1 MPLKCDSLYKPI
13 IQLEEYKPQL
23 YSRMKIDTL
32 RFKKSLLI
40 TLFTIMAGFASARQ
54 QARITLPFNADW
66 LFKKT
71 KDSAATKWDKVTLPH
86 TWNAVDM
93 QNTKNFYEG
102 EGIYKKDFVFGN
114 EYKDKRL
121 FLKFEGVGQTA
132 EVYVNNKLV
141 GKHKGSYSAF
151 CLDISYA
158 VIIGKSNTIMVKANN
173 TAKRDIIPVNHFLFG
188 IYGGIYRP
196 VELIATNKLNITT
209 TDYASPGIY
218 ISQKNV
224 SEKSADISVEVKV
237 ENKLAAATDVSIKTT
252 IYDQAGKDITHQT
265 ENYNV
270 NTQGRQAYIQQ
281 MTVRNPTLWDGF
293 NNPYLYKVVTQLIKD
308 NQVIDEVSQPLGIR
322 KFELV
327 AGKGMMLNGKRY
339 NMYGVSRHQ
348 DRWQYGNA
356 ISNAQHKEDLD
367 IIKEMGA
374 TTIRLAH
381 YQQSEYLYSQCDS
394 MGFIISAE
402 IPFVN
407 TYTGEEGEN
416 AKQQLMELI
425 KQNYNH
431 PSIYLWGL
439 HNEVYGKTPADFP
452 AVLTRDL
459 NDLAKQIDPYRST
472 ITVSGYGEMDRPT
485 NLNADVQGMNRYY
498 GWYEGKIGG
507 LDKWAT
513 DLEAKYPNNKVIL
526 SEYGADGN
534 ILHQQEQAGLKD
546 TYNYTL
552 PDYPETYET
561 KTHEIQWPIIAKH
574 PYILASYVWNMFDF
588 ATPMWNRGSMPA
600 RNMKGLVTFDR
611 KIKKDAFYWYKANW
625 SKAPVLYLTERRAKI
640 RKHQVT
646 EVVVYSNIGA
656 PKLWLNGKKV
666 NAEPKL
672 VDGNVLYKFEN
683 ITLKKGTNTIES
695 AVIKD
700 GKTIKDNISWDF
712 K

>member
-1 MPLKCDSLYKPI
+1 
-13 IQLEEYKPQL
+13 
-23 YSRMKIDTL
+23 MKIDSS
-32 RFKKSLLI
+32 RFRKSLLI
-40 TLFTIMAGFASARQ
+40 ALFAFTVGLASAQQ

-66 LFKKT
+66 SFKKT
-71 KDSAATKWDKVTLPH
+71 KDSATTKWEKVTLPH

-93 QNTKNFYEG
+93 QTTKNFYEG

-114 EYKDKRL
+114 DYKDKRL

-141 GKHKGSYSAF
+141 GKHKGAYSAF
-151 CLDISYA
+151 CVDISYA
-158 VIIGKSNTIMVKANN
+158 VVIGKSNTVIVKANN

-196 VELIATNKLNITT
+196 VELIATNKFNITT

-224 SEKSADISVEVKV
+224 SEKSADIAVEVKV

-252 IYDQAGKDITHQT
+252 IYDKAGKDVAQQT

-270 NTQGRQAYIQQ
+270 NTQGRQAYVQQ
-281 MTVRNPTLWDGF
+281 LVVQNPTLWDGF
-293 NNPYLYKVVTQLIKD
+293 NNPYLYKVTTQIIKD

-348 DRWQYGNA
+348 DRWQYGSA
-356 ISNAQHKEDLD
+356 LSNAQHKEDLD
-367 IIKEMGA
+367 LIKEMGA

-381 YQQSEYLYSQCDS
+381 YQQSEYLYSACDS

-416 AKQQLMELI
+416 AKQQLIELI

-452 AVLTRDL
+452 AVLSRDL
-459 NDLAKQIDPYRST
+459 NDLAKQLDPDRYT

-485 NLNADVQGMNRYY
+485 NLSADVQGMNRYY
-498 GWYEGKIGG
+498 GWYEGKIGA

-513 DLEAKYPNNKVIL
+513 DLETKYPNNKVVL

-534 ILHQQEQAGLKD
+534 ILHQQEQADLKD

-611 KIKKDAFYWYKANW
+611 KIRKDAFYWYKANW
-625 SKAPVLYLTERRAKI
+625 SKEPVLYLTERRAKV
-640 RKHQVT
+640 RKHQDTQVT
-646 EVVVYSNIGA
+646 VYSNIGA
-656 PKLWLNGKKV
+656 PKLLLNGKKV
-666 NAEPKL
+666 SAEPKL

-683 ITLKKGTNTIES
+683 ISLKKGKNTIETI
-695 AVIKD
+695 VVKD

-712 K
+712 N

>member
-1 MPLKCDSLYKPI
+1 MDYKKQLKQAEVKQTSI
-13 IQLEEYKPQL
+13 L
-23 YSRMKIDTL
+23 YSRMKIDSS
-32 RFKKSLLI
+32 RFRKSLLI
-40 TLFTIMAGFASARQ
+40 ALFAFTVGLASAQQ

-66 LFKKT
+66 SFKKT
-71 KDSAATKWDKVTLPH
+71 KDSATTKWEKVTLPH

-93 QNTKNFYEG
+93 QTTKNFYEG

-114 EYKDKRL
+114 DYKDKRL

-141 GKHKGSYSAF
+141 GKHKGAYSAF
-151 CLDISYA
+151 CVDISYA
-158 VIIGKSNTIMVKANN
+158 VVIGKSNTVIVKANN

-196 VELIATNKLNITT
+196 VELIATNKFNITT

-224 SEKSADISVEVKV
+224 SEKSADIAVEVKV

-252 IYDQAGKDITHQT
+252 IYDKAGKDVAQQT

-270 NTQGRQAYIQQ
+270 NTQGRQAYVQQ
-281 MTVRNPTLWDGF
+281 LVVQNPTLWDGF
-293 NNPYLYKVVTQLIKD
+293 NNPYLYKVTTQIIKD

-348 DRWQYGNA
+348 DRWQYGSA
-356 ISNAQHKEDLD
+356 LSNAQHKEDLD
-367 IIKEMGA
+367 LIKEMGA

-381 YQQSEYLYSQCDS
+381 YQQSEYLYSACDS

-416 AKQQLMELI
+416 AKQQLIELI

-452 AVLTRDL
+452 AVLSRDL
-459 NDLAKQIDPYRST
+459 NDLAKQLDPDRYT

-485 NLNADVQGMNRYY
+485 NLSADVQGMNRYY
-498 GWYEGKIGG
+498 GWYEGKIGA

-513 DLEAKYPNNKVIL
+513 DLETKYPNNKVVL

-534 ILHQQEQAGLKD
+534 ILHQQEQADLKD

-611 KIKKDAFYWYKANW
+611 KIRKDAFYWYKANW
-625 SKAPVLYLTERRAKI
+625 SKEPVLYLTERRAKV
-640 RKHQVT
+640 RKHQDTQVT
-646 EVVVYSNIGA
+646 VYSNIGA
-656 PKLWLNGKKV
+656 PKLLLNGKKV
-666 NAEPKL
+666 SAEPKL

-683 ITLKKGTNTIES
+683 ISLKKGKNTIETI
-695 AVIKD
+695 VVKD

-712 K
+712 N